1 MRSLDGKS
9 IVLFNGEIYNHM
21 ELRAKLESKGV
32 KFRTKR
38 SDTEV
43 VLNGLKE
50 MGDDFVYE
58 LRGQFAIAFFDLEKR
73 NLTLFR
79 DRLGQKPIFYYLNK
93 EKIIFGSNLLSIKKK
108 SNESKISERKSER
121 IS

>member
-32 KFRTKR
+32 KFRTKK

-43 VLNGLKE
+43 VLNG
-50 MGDDFVYE
+50 
-58 LRGQFAIAFFDLEKR
+58 KR
-73 NLTLFR
+73 NGR
-79 DRLGQKPIFYYLNK
+79 
-93 EKIIFGSNLLSIKKK
+93 
-108 SNESKISERKSER
+108 
-121 IS
+121 